1 MLLALLVLGLGS
13 GLGRAGVVEIEG
25 DISVHIRPETTAQ
38 IHGGPAGGPY
48 EAGPFTGKEV
58 LEIEFIACLCGENP
72 ITGSSAFEWDFTY
85 DGISFRPEAT
95 GPGPV
100 SYTYNESTVP
110 WVVALRMT
118 IAGTATIIIPE
129 GLYLRWHQFQ
139 AGGNRPWAR
148 FLYLQ

>member
-1 MLLALLVLGLGS
+1 MLLALLVLGLRS

-72 ITGSSAFEWDFTY
+72 ITALLLLSGTLPTMASVSGRRQPALGPFLIPTMKARCPGSWPCA
-85 DGISFRPEAT
+85 
-95 GPGPV
+95 
-100 SYTYNESTVP
+100 
-110 WVVALRMT
+110 
-118 IAGTATIIIPE
+118 
-129 GLYLRWHQFQ
+129 
-139 AGGNRPWAR
+139 
-148 FLYLQ
+148 